1 MENKNLFF
9 FKEINKEVFSIKT
22 ISNDINE
29 MNEKIRSII
38 SNAPPSHEIPYE
50 ILRQIRKDGGGILP
64 NQIKSKLAK
73 NKIIQYNNLTV
84 EIREFSIKDPKF
96 IYLHIHGGGW
106 CLGSADAQDQELL
119 EISKSLHC
127 TVISIEY
134 RLAPENPYPAAID
147 DCEAI
152 TLWLINNNE
161 KHYNCNQIVIGGES
175 SGAQITTAVLLRLQ
189 KKELLSKIKCV
200 NLIFGTFNSNLVP
213 SEINN
218 KNETLLLSFEMMKK
232 FKNSYYQ
239 NNEDKSD
246 EEISTIFGNLSDFPP
261 AIFTVGTKDLL
272 LDHSLAMY
280 SKWLN
285 FKNKA
290 EIIIVPGADH
300 AFIAFPCETTKAVKS
315 EINRFIA
322 KYTSN

>member
-134 RLAPENPYPAAID
+134 RLAPENPYPAAVD
-147 DCEAI
+147 DCEAV
-152 TLWLINNNE
+152 TLWLINNN
-161 KHYNCNQIVIGGES
+161 KNLNNCNQIVMGGES
-175 SGAQITTAVLLRLQ
+175 AGAQIITAVLLRLQ
-189 KKELLSKIKCV
+189 KKDLLSKIKCV

-213 SEINN
+213 SEIKN
-218 KNETLLLSFEMMKK
+218 KNETLLLSFEMMNK

-239 NNEDKSD
+239 HNEDKSD
-246 EEISTIFGNLSDFPP
+246 EEISTIFGNFYNFPP

-280 SKWLN
+280 SQWLN

-300 AFIAFPCETTKAVKS
+300 AFIAFPCETTRAVKK
-315 EINRFIA
+315 EINQFIA
-322 KYTSN
+322 KYTTK